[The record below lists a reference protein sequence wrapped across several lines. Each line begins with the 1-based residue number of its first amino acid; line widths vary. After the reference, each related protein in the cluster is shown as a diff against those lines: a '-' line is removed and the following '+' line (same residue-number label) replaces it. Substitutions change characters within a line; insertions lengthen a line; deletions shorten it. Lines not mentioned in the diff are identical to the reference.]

1 MATLVLISILLSAIG
16 VVLATWK
23 NKELPESMSAL
34 VYGLPKRQQWLWTLW
49 IWSVAV
55 TVGIPLID
63 RMKGEM
69 FQFLAFFTMVSLVF
83 CGAIPIV
90 RNERN
95 TVHYGLAI
103 VAGVSSQLCVVLI
116 EPLWLLVL
124 PVVLAFV
131 AVAAMVQKPWAAWLL
146 ERINGK
152 GVMLLEAVCA
162 MSLYG
167 CLCCTIE

>member
-1 MATLVLISILLSAIG
+1 MATLVLISILLSVLG
-16 VVLATWK
+16 VGLATWK
-23 NKELPESMSAL
+23 HRELPESLSAL
-34 VYGLPKRQQWLWTLW
+34 VYDLPKRQQWLWSVW
-49 IWSVAV
+49 VWSMSV

-63 RMKGEM
+63 RMDGSM

-131 AVAAMVQKPWAAWLL
+131 AVAAFMKKPWTEWVWQ
-146 ERINGK
+146 RINGK

-162 MSLYG
+162 MSLFG
-167 CLCCTIE
+167 CLLFS

>member
-1 MATLVLISILLSAIG
+1 MLIAIAG
-16 VVLATWK
+16 VGVAIYK
-23 NKELPESMSAL
+23 NKELPESISGL
-34 VYGLPKRQQWLWTLW
+34 VYDLPAKQQWLWSVW
-49 IWSVAV
+49 VWSMAF

-63 RMKGEM
+63 RMNGSM
-69 FQFLAFFTMVSLVF
+69 FQFLAFFTMVSLIF
-83 CGAIPIV
+83 CGAVPLV

-124 PVVLAFV
+124 PALVSLLTMTIFID
-131 AVAAMVQKPWAAWLL
+131 KPWAAWLW

-152 GVMLLEAVCA
+152 GVMLLQAVCA
-162 MSLYG
+162 TSLFG
-167 CLCCTIE
+167 CLLFS

>member
-1 MATLVLISILLSAIG
+1 MATLVLISILLSALG
-16 VVLATWK
+16 VGLATWK
-23 NKELPESMSAL
+23 KRELPDSLSAL
-34 VYGLPKRQQWLWTLW
+34 VYDLPTKQQWMWTLW
-49 IWSVAV
+49 MWAMAV

-63 RMKGEM
+63 RMDGSM
-69 FQFLAFFTMVSLVF
+69 FQFLAFFTMVSLVL

-131 AVAAMVQKPWAAWLL
+131 AVAAFVQKPWAEWVWQ
-146 ERINGK
+146 RISGK
-152 GVMLLEAVCA
+152 GVLLLEAVCA
-162 MSLYG
+162 MSLFG
-167 CLCCTIE
+167 CLLFS